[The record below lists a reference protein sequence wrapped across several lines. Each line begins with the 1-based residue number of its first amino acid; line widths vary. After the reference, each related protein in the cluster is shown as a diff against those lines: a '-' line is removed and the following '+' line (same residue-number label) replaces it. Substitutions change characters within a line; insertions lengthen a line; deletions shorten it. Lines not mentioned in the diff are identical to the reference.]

1 MTNNPNELTIENS
14 VLVLIDHQPWIALM
28 VHSIDPGLMINN
40 VAGLAQAAKNL
51 GVPTILTTIG
61 AKGSILVDPLFKEI
75 TEIFPGRHADRP
87 HLDPC
92 LVAPGVPGRDR
103 CDGPQEVDHG
113 RLGDRGLPG
122 TIGARRPEGRIRGL
136 FRQRLFGRRHGRGP

>member
-51 GVPTILTTIG
+51 GVLP
-61 AKGSILVDPLFKEI
+61 SS
-75 TEIFPGRHADRP
+75 
-87 HLDPC
+87 
-92 LVAPGVPGRDR
+92 
-103 CDGPQEVDHG
+103 
-113 RLGDRGLPG
+113 RLS
-122 TIGARRPEGRIRGL
+122 
-136 FRQRLFGRRHGRGP
+136 GRRAASSSSLSIAKPAYRIS